1 MRTCRQRFALLSLAL
16 LCVGCINGN
25 VRSFVRYEPKEDTF
39 WFLDIYSNLRATSG
53 ADQDHLAS
61 LWKRRDAILIKP
73 LRWLY
78 LTADGSWELHLF
90 SQEAIERIGKH
101 QYRTI
106 ELDTAPAKEPAIETS
121 GLDLAAIRVLPGQF
135 YINEYGTLSCYH
147 QMAVPGATVDAV
159 LERIRPLLAKL
170 FVKLADGE
178 IQLAKKGARRATWE
192 ETRRAIVEQLR
203 AADTPPIAP
212 KSEPK
217 AEPQKR
223 DDPGTLLPLEAE
235 SIRLLKNAVADR
247 SVKLRRTGS
256 VITLVVPV
264 TKNDAAEAAATL
276 DLLKNT
282 IAQRIKAGQKVPEGL
297 AGLLDAV
304 QIRFAEDGGLE
315 FSTDLVKLARIANRS
330 DNPQPDQKKDG
341 YKKTIEAMRARG
353 IEVKEN
359 FSIKGLI
366 DEYTN

>member
-178 IQLAKKGARRATWE
+178 IQLAKKGERRATWE

-203 AADTPPIAP
+203 AADNPPIAP

-217 AEPQKR
+217 AEPQKK

-247 SVKLRRTGS
+247 WVKLHGPAASSPWLCQSPKTTPPRPRPPSTCSRTRLPSASRPAKKSPRASPASSMPCRFG
-256 VITLVVPV
+256 LP
-264 TKNDAAEAAATL
+264 
-276 DLLKNT
+276 
-282 IAQRIKAGQKVPEGL
+282 RMAGW
-297 AGLLDAV
+297 
-304 QIRFAEDGGLE
+304 
-315 FSTDLVKLARIANRS
+315 
-330 DNPQPDQKKDG
+330 
-341 YKKTIEAMRARG
+341 
-353 IEVKEN
+353 N
-359 FSIKGLI
+359 FPP
-366 DEYTN
+366 TW